1 MSALAAGRGAGAV
14 ILAAVVVVIAAL
26 VPFVTGTY
34 VTGIGL
40 NLLMWLALTQSWIVL
55 SGMAG
60 YVSLGIVVF
69 VGIGSYVM
77 VLLWQA
83 VPIWLAIP
91 IAGAAAA
98 GFAAL
103 VGIPVLRVRGPYF
116 VILTFGLAEFVKYVV
131 VNIEAVL
138 GKFSRLVMGAPDI
151 VDLYLLMLT
160 LAVLAT
166 GLTVYLGRT
175 RFGSGL
181 RAIRENEEA
190 AETLGVPVARF
201 KMIAFTL
208 SAVIPGI
215 VGAILVLRTGYF
227 DPVQSFNPVV
237 SFTVVT
243 IAVIGGADDARG
255 PLFGAAFL
263 TLLSELLWANAPQVY
278 MILLGILLIVF
289 VLFIPG
295 GVFEWIA
302 ARRRLADHAS

>member
-1 MSALAAGRGAGAV
+1 EDRAVSALAAGRGAGAV

-116 VILTFGLAEFVKYVV
+116 
-131 VNIEAVL
+131 
-138 GKFSRLVMGAPDI
+138 
-151 VDLYLLMLT
+151 
-160 LAVLAT
+160 
-166 GLTVYLGRT
+166 
-175 RFGSGL
+175 
-181 RAIRENEEA
+181 
-190 AETLGVPVARF
+190 
-201 KMIAFTL
+201 
-208 SAVIPGI
+208 
-215 VGAILVLRTGYF
+215 
-227 DPVQSFNPVV
+227 
-237 SFTVVT
+237 
-243 IAVIGGADDARG
+243 
-255 PLFGAAFL
+255 
-263 TLLSELLWANAPQVY
+263 
-278 MILLGILLIVF
+278 
-289 VLFIPG
+289 
-295 GVFEWIA
+295 
-302 ARRRLADHAS
+302 